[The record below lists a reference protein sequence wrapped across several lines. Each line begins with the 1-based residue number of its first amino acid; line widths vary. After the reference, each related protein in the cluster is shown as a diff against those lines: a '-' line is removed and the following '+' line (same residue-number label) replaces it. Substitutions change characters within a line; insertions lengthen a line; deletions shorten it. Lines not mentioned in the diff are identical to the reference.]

1 MTGAFIFIILQV
13 IFLVDFAHNWAESW
27 LVNNAIA
34 SISLM
39 YFIYYRLDK
48 QKETDNNLWYVAL
61 LIPTIIFYLLALI
74 GIILMF
80 VFFVKVRYALII
92 NMICYIGLL

>member
-34 SISLM
+34 SISL
-39 YFIYYRLDK
+39 IYYRLDK

-61 LIPTIIFYLLALI
+61 LIPTIVFYFLALT